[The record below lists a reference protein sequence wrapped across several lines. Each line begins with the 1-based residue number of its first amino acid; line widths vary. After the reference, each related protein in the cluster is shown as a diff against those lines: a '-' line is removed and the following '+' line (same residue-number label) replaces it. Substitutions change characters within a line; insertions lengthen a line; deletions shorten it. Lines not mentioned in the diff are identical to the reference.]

1 MADLD
6 AALDRQ
12 HALAVGRRIAGDD
25 VADVG
30 HEIGLGQVAAPV
42 DAGVVEV
49 GLVGAADEVAHRRH
63 RAVGHDLAP
72 AASMP
77 IGPR

>member
-12 HALAVGRRIAGDD
+12 HALAVGRRIALDD

-30 HEIGLGQVAAPV
+30 HEVGLGQVAAPV
-42 DAGVVEV
+42 DAGEVEV
-49 GLVGAADEVAHRRH
+49 GLVGAADEVAHRRDG
-63 RAVGHDLAP
+63 AVGDHLAP
-72 AASMP
+72 ARCVP